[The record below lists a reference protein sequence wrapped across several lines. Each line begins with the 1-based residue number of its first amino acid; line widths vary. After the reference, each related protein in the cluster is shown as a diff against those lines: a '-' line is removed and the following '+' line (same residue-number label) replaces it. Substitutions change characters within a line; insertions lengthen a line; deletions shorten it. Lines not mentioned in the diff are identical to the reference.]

1 MYKCKFCNYS
11 TIKKYNF
18 DRHCSNKHL
27 IDIDKIIHNQEIDKI
42 MNEQNT
48 DIKHHYCSKCYK
60 EYTSRKYLNEHEQK
74 CNGMDILTCPT
85 CMTTFAHYQSKYR
98 HIKKNNCTPK
108 SKLHYQNPNISQV
121 NSHNTYNTNN
131 ANNTNNT
138 NNTNCNNIYNIT
150 INDFGK
156 ERIDYITVDKLI
168 CILRSNNII
177 PNYIDC
183 KHFNEN
189 FPENHNI
196 KFENNVCYVRKHDKW
211 QPITIDKLSS
221 SLLQTNTNELAKKYN
236 SAKDIIEGII
246 QNVDVMEYIE
256 KKFDYLDL
264 MTNKNKYKEALD
276 DIKCLIKSNRA

>member
-1 MYKCKFCNYS
+1 MIYKCKFCDY
-11 TIKKYNF
+11 TTAKKYNF
-18 DRHCSNKHL
+18 ARHCDNKHL
-27 IDIDKIIHNQEIDKI
+27 ADEIIYNQEMDSIVND
-42 MNEQNT
+42 QNT
-48 DIKHHYCSKCYK
+48 TEKYYCLKCYK
-60 EYTSRKYLNEHEQK
+60 EYNSPKYLKEHEEK
-74 CNGMDILTCPT
+74 CNGMDVLTCPT
-85 CMTTFAHYQSKYR
+85 CMKTFAHYQSKYR
-98 HIKKNNCTPK
+98 HMKKNNCTPK
-108 SKLHYQNPNISQV
+108 SKLHYQNPNISHV

-131 ANNTNNT
+131 NNTNN
-138 NNTNCNNIYNIT
+138 NNCHNTYNIT

-156 ERIDYITVDKLI
+156 ERTDYITVDKLI
-168 CILRSNNII
+168 NILRSNNII

-189 FPENHNI
+189 FPENRNI
-196 KFENNVCYVRKHDKW
+196 KFENNVCYVRKQDKW

-276 DIKCLIKSNRA
+276 DIKCLIKSNRC